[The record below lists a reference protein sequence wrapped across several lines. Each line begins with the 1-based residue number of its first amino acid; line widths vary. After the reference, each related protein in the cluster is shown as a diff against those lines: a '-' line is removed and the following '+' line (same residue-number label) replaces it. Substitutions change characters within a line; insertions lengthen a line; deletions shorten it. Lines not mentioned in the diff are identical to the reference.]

1 MELSELAQDID
12 LEEEGVE
19 VDLPC
24 GATVKVARLNNSK
37 ARVRTE
43 RLMARFRHLERAG
56 KPIPGKEQ
64 RRILVEVIAHDVL
77 KGWSLAE
84 DGKPVPYTP
93 ERAIEIL
100 SDEKFRDF
108 FDEVREAAQYRE
120 TFVRQEVEAAEKNS
134 GRPPAGS
141 SSGGHSL
148 KSSEG

>member
-12 LEEEGVE
+12 LEEEGVDVE
-19 VDLPC
+19 LPC

-37 ARVRTE
+37 ARARTD
-43 RLMARFRHLERAG
+43 RLMARFRHLTRAG
-56 KPIPGKEQ
+56 KDVPAKEQ
-64 RRILVEVIAHDVL
+64 RRIVIEVIAHDVL

-93 ERAIEIL
+93 ERAIEIM

-120 TFVRQEVEAAEKNS
+120 TFVRQEVEDGAKNS
-134 GRPPAGS
+134 RRPPAGS
-141 SSGGHSL
+141 SSGGRSS
-148 KSSEG
+148 KSSGD